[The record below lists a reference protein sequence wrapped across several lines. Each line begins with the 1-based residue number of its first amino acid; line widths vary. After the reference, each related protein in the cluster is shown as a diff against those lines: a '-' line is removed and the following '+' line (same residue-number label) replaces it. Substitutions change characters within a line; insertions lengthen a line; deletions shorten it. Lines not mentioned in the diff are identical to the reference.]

1 MKENVQGVDPITNG
15 EDHTNVGASTKP
27 TGDPAQSKT
36 PRTSGNIMH
45 ENRETWSASA
55 AQSGGRP
62 VGEGDSR
69 KTHRRVGQE
78 SDSGIVPMRGSNKEG
93 KPTAESPEG
102 RPGTKENVQQLHMR
116 PTQGGSRMSQGL
128 EGVRRAAKERKEE
141 RFTALLHH
149 LTIDLLRE
157 CFYSI
162 KRSASAGVDRV
173 SWDEYAQGVEERI
186 ADLHDRVHRGA
197 YRAQPSRRVY
207 IPKSDGRQRPLG
219 VAALEDKIVQQAV
232 TRILNQIYE
241 EDFEGYSYGFRPGRS
256 QHQALDALWVGIE
269 RKKVNWILDLDIRG
283 FFDNLNH
290 EQLVQY
296 VEVRIA
302 DPRVLRLIRKWL
314 KAGVMEDGEWK
325 ATEVGT
331 PQGSSISPL
340 LANVYLHYALD
351 EWVAA
356 WRRQARGDVIMVRYA
371 DDAVLGFENRDEA
384 ESFRRELEQQ
394 LRSVGLELHPQKTRL
409 IEFGRFAERNR
420 KRRGEGKPET
430 FDFLG
435 FTHMCGRTRTAG
447 RFTIRRKTIGKRL
460 RAKLQEIRQ
469 KLRQRM
475 HDAVPEVGKWLRSV
489 VQGYFNYHAVPGNG
503 PVLLAFRDAVKRYW
517 WQTLSRRSQKGRITW
532 ERMDRLVRRWIP
544 SVRIQHPY
552 PSVRFDAIHPR

>member
-1 MKENVQGVDPITNG
+1 
-15 EDHTNVGASTKP
+15 
-27 TGDPAQSKT
+27 
-36 PRTSGNIMH
+36 
-45 ENRETWSASA
+45 
-55 AQSGGRP
+55 
-62 VGEGDSR
+62 
-69 KTHRRVGQE
+69 
-78 SDSGIVPMRGSNKEG
+78 
-93 KPTAESPEG
+93 
-102 RPGTKENVQQLHMR
+102 
-116 PTQGGSRMSQGL
+116 MSQGL
-128 EGVRRAAKERKEE
+128 EGVRRAAKERKQEK
-141 RFTALLHH
+141 FTALLHH

-157 CFYSI
+157 SFYSI
-162 KRSASAGVDRV
+162 KRSAAAGVDQV
-173 SWDEYAQGVEERI
+173 TWKAYAEGVEDRLR
-186 ADLHDRVHRGA
+186 DLHDRVHRGA

-241 EDFEGYSYGFRPGRS
+241 TDFQGASYGFRPGRS
-256 QHQALDALWVGIE
+256 QHQALDALTVGIE

-296 VEVRIA
+296 VEERIA
-302 DPRVLRLIRKWL
+302 DPRMLRLIRKWL

-351 EWVAA
+351 LWVMA

-384 ESFRRELEQQ
+384 ERLRRELQEQ
-394 LRSVGLELHPQKTRL
+394 LRKVGLELHPEKTRM
-409 IEFGRFAERNR
+409 IEFGRFAASNR

-447 RFTIRRKTIGKRL
+447 RFTVKRKTIGKRM

-475 HDAVPEVGKWLRSV
+475 HDAIPKTGKWLRSV

-503 PVLLAFRDAVKRYW
+503 QRLQAFRDAVTRYW
-517 WQTLSRRSQKGRITW
+517 RQMLSRRSQKGGVDW
-532 ERMDRLVRRWIP
+532 ERMNRLVRRWIP
-544 SVRIQHPY
+544 SVRITHPY
-552 PSVRFDAIHPR
+552 PNVRFDAIHPR